1 MMLPPAVPE
10 GQGNIASDDYPTVS
24 ANSTASVSHSNL
36 AEDVRARS
44 SFAGKQRIRQGMLSG
59 PILSSLIKLGWPTMV
74 VLTVQTLVG
83 VAETYWVSYLGT
95 AALAGVSLVFPISM
109 LMTMMSNGG
118 IGGGVSSAVARAIG
132 SGRSKDANALVFHAL
147 ILAVAFGLLFT
158 AGILLAGPTLYSRPR
173 WYGRCASL
181 SGYLFHF
188 CFRRCDSSVD
198 YEFVG
203 GSSSRGR
210 QRARTSASIVDGSCN
225 RGSSLSGV
233 HFRFRPVPRFGIAGA
248 GMAVIV
254 YYGLAA
260 IALVVYLASGKSGL
274 MLKRGRIEARLFRDI
289 LSVGLISAIGTIQP
303 NLAVVVATGVV
314 GLFGADALAGYG
326 IASRLDYVLIPIM
339 FGIGTGVV
347 TMVGTN
353 MGAGNLVRAKRIAW
367 TGAAVGFLV
376 TEIIGM
382 VVAVS
387 PTLWLHLFSHDQRV
401 ISTGSLYL
409 HIVGPMY
416 GAVGIGML
424 LYFAAQGGGRVL
436 WPFLAGTAR
445 LFIAAGIGWLL
456 VAHWGFGLAALFI
469 TVTAALAISAAISV
483 LATISGAIWRVAAE

>member
-1 MMLPPAVPE
+1 M
-10 GQGNIASDDYPTVS
+10 
-24 ANSTASVSHSNL
+24 SH
-36 AEDVRARS
+36 D
-44 SFAGKQRIRQGMLSG
+44 
-59 PILSSLIKLGWPTMV
+59 
-74 VLTVQTLVG
+74 
-83 VAETYWVSYLGT
+83 
-95 AALAGVSLVFPISM
+95 
-109 LMTMMSNGG
+109 
-118 IGGGVSSAVARAIG
+118 
-132 SGRSKDANALVFHAL
+132 
-147 ILAVAFGLLFT
+147 
-158 AGILLAGPTLYSRPR
+158 
-173 WYGRCASL
+173 
-181 SGYLFHF
+181 
-188 CFRRCDSSVD
+188 
-198 YEFVG
+198 
-203 GSSSRGR
+203 
-210 QRARTSASIVDGSCN
+210 
-225 RGSSLSGV
+225 
-233 HFRFRPVPRFGIAGA
+233 
-248 GMAVIV
+248 
-254 YYGLAA
+254 
-260 IALVVYLASGKSGL
+260 
-274 MLKRGRIEARLFRDI
+274 
-289 LSVGLISAIGTIQP
+289 
-303 NLAVVVATGVV
+303 
-314 GLFGADALAGYG
+314 
-326 IASRLDYVLIPIM
+326 VLIPIM